1 MRKYKK
7 YRLLFFFNFLTIIL
21 FLVTVIYFSI
31 NKYNEYIKLNAVY
44 VLDNT
49 IKTIVEEKEL
59 KIIEKNKYVYLNSK
73 KYKVEI
79 ISISKN
85 IYRKKNKIY
94 HELLLKIK
102 NLKNKDN
109 INVSIVSNKKTY
121 ITMFKSCWKEEWYV

>member
-94 HELLLKIK
+94 HELLL
-102 NLKNKDN
+102 
-109 INVSIVSNKKTY
+109 
-121 ITMFKSCWKEEWYV
+121 